1 MKAHYSA
8 ELDSEIANRYK
19 EAVAKKEDLGWLDE
33 ATFVREGNVCKIGIE
48 KSLRACLGPKG
59 IDGMLEVMSSMAF
72 DWLIY

>member
-33 ATFVREGNVCKIGIE
+33 VVWREIGLAGYFAELI
-48 KSLRACLGPKG
+48 LICRANY
-59 IDGMLEVMSSMAF
+59 S
-72 DWLIY
+72 